1 MASADGGIQ
10 ETPSSEVIIKLKL
23 NYKKHLAIKKSSR
36 NSTAEQKRG
45 KVKAPRREYRRLLP
59 SRNREKEGGS

>member
-1 MASADGGIQ
+1 MASADGGVQ
-10 ETPSSEVIIKLKL
+10 ETPPSEVIIKLKL
-23 NYKKHLAIKKSSR
+23 NYKKHLAIKKPRR

-45 KVKAPRREYRRLLP
+45 KVKAPRREYRRFLP

>member
-23 NYKKHLAIKKSSR
+23 NYKKHLAIKKSRR
-36 NSTAEQKRG
+36 NSMAEQKRG